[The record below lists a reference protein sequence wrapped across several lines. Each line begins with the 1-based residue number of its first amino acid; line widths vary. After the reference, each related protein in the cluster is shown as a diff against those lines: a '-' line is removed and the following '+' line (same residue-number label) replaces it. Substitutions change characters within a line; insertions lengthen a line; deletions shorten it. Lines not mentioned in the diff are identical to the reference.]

1 MHVFITTI
9 LLFNSISN
17 DMINPKIFLEFC
29 AEKGHSVYIGDL
41 PFNATPDQLEQE
53 FQKFGR
59 IKRNGIQVRSNKV
72 CSHIK
77 VCFFDLIYKRVI
89 DANFFFCKFAC
100 CRVIVLVLLSMKISL
115 GNRRHL
121 R

>member
-77 VCFFDLIYKRVI
+77 VYFFDLISSVSLMQTFSFVNLL
-89 DANFFFCKFAC
+89 AAGLLFWFC
-100 CRVIVLVLLSMKISL
+100 
-115 GNRRHL
+115 
-121 R
+121 